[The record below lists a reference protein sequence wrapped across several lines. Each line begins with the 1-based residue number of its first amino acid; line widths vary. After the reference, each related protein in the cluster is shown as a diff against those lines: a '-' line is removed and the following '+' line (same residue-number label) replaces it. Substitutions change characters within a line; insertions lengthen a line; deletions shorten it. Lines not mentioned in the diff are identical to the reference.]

1 MAMNPLFPD
10 EDKAKEQDDKNSYL
24 LPKNKAKR
32 VEPEPSEKSN
42 DGDASSPAV
51 ELIRKKI
58 DALYE
63 HEPDIKKELA
73 AKPEPAKPLTKH
85 QQFMYSLSTSG
96 KSLAEIQNE
105 WHTYYTN
112 LPDDEKH
119 EVWQE
124 FYQANE
130 HASSHYAQF
139 IAKTTGARPLELPPM
154 PMPPHDEHAAA
165 KAQAF
170 ADKSLDEPK
179 PTSKKSKASR
189 RTVAEIKQHVLKR
202 VRARNAAQVK
212 AKKHLQSLVFGL
224 GLGLIAIFIFLFGF
238 FNERF
243 IIPFIQPGGRS
254 GATPIILSTDGV
266 APSPNPEV
274 IIPKINVQLPGV
286 YNLPSIDEATIQRG
300 LEDGVI
306 HYPNTAVP
314 GQQGNAAF
322 FGHSSNNIF
331 NKGKY
336 KFAFVLLHELVPGDI
351 FYITYNNKVYSYR
364 VYEKKVVEPD
374 ETWVLGSVPGK
385 TATAAL
391 ITCDP
396 PGTSLR
402 RLVVWGE
409 QISPDP
415 NGNSVAPTPTETST
429 GAAEL
434 PSEGPSLW
442 SRFWRT
448 VTPW

>member
-10 EDKAKEQDDKNSYL
+10 EDKAPDDKSGYL
-24 LPKNKAKR
+24 LPQNKER
-32 VEPEPSEKSN
+32 RIEPGEKPK

-63 HEPDIKKELA
+63 NEPDIKKELA
-73 AKPEPAKPLTKH
+73 QPADEAAKPLTKH
-85 QQFMYSLSTSG
+85 QQFMYGLSTSG

-105 WHTYYTN
+105 WHEYYTD
-112 LPDDEKH
+112 LSDDEKH

-139 IAKTTGARPLELPPM
+139 IAKTSGARPISHPPL

-165 KAQAF
+165 KAAAF
-170 ADKSLDEPK
+170 ADKPLGEEPK
-179 PTSKKSKASR
+179 TPTKFKSSR
-189 RTVAEIKQHVLKR
+189 RTVADIKKHVLKH
-202 VRARNAAQVK
+202 VRARNAAQLK
-212 AKKHLQSLVFGL
+212 AKKHLQSLAFGL
-224 GLGLIAIFIFLFGF
+224 GLGVIAIIIFLFGF

-243 IIPFIQPGGRS
+243 IIPFIQPSGRV
-254 GATPIILSTDGV
+254 GATPIILNTDGV

-274 IIPKINVQLPGV
+274 IIPKINVQLPTV

-300 LEDGVI
+300 LEEGII

-374 ETWVLGSVPGK
+374 ETWVLGTVPGK

-409 QISPDP
+409 QITPDP
-415 NGNSVAPTPTETST
+415 NTNAAAATPTEIST
-429 GAAEL
+429 AEAAEL